1 MTLSSGYTG
10 YLYHSY
16 LLIGYAGRSGAKP
29 RHIKCVENR
38 EPAKQLIQTGR

>member
-10 YLYHSY
+10 YLCHSY
-16 LLIGYAGRSGAKP
+16 ILIGYAGRSGAKP